1 MRNFPKNFI
10 PKIFHRQFP
19 WVFTKMSLTIHWSL
33 WIFMYQCDNKDRN
46 TTLKLFS
53 SNEILRI
60 FSQLFYNTK
69 KTANNEL
76 VRPCTVPKI
85 AESPHTNRVCH
96 GWSRHNGICLVN
108 GPDTVCVYTVL
119 YVCTKARHIPCLD
132 RLGFYS
138 APLLFSWKY
147 K

>member
-1 MRNFPKNFI
+1 MRNFQKNLI

-69 KTANNEL
+69 KTIASLSDPALSQKLLNLRIQTES
-76 VRPCTVPKI
+76 VTVG
-85 AESPHTNRVCH
+85 A
-96 GWSRHNGICLVN
+96 
-108 GPDTVCVYTVL
+108 DTTVYVWFMGLTYIL
-119 YVCTKARHIPCLD
+119 YVCTKARHIPFLN